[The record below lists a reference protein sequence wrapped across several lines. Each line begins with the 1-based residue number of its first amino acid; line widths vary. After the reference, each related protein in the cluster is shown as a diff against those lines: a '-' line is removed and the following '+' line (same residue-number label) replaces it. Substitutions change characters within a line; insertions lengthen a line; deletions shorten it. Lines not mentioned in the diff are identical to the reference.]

1 MQTQVF
7 FTVTAGQDKLTRYR
21 EEVKR
26 AKLPHISF
34 RGRLAQLL
42 RGWAQRLE
50 PASSFQKQP
59 AESVH

>member
-1 MQTQVF
+1 MQIQTF
-7 FTVTAGQDKLTRYR
+7 IIIEGQDKLTRYR

-26 AKLPHISF
+26 AKLPRISF

-50 PASSFQKQP
+50 PAPSFQKRP

>member
-1 MQTQVF
+1 MQTQIF
-7 FTVTAGQDKLTRYR
+7 FTITAGQDKLTRYR

-26 AKLPHISF
+26 AKLPHLSF

-50 PASSFQKQP
+50 PVPSSQRQL